1 MDGFKRLP
9 ILVSD
14 TLIVQSFKNS
24 ISFDVRS
31 TLLICF
37 MW

>member
-24 ISFDVRS
+24 ISSDQYVRP
-31 TLLICF
+31 TY
-37 MW
+37 